1 MKKKRQVIAL
11 AALFALAGAA
21 AAQVPAVPAAD
32 GKALFAK
39 NCSACHQ
46 VAGVGIPGAFPALKG
61 NPFLQGEAEQVI
73 ATVLNGRAGMP
84 AFAEVIADEP
94 LAAILSYVRQA
105 WGNKA
110 SPVSTETV
118 ATVREKL
125 NSSEV
130 VAKGS
135 LSIVH

>member
-1 MKKKRQVIAL
+1 MKKQAMIVM
-11 AALFALAGAA
+11 AALFGLAGAA
-21 AAQVPAVPAAD
+21 AAQAPAVPAVD
-32 GKALFAK
+32 GKTLFAK

-94 LAAILSYVRQA
+94 LAAILSYARQA

-110 SPVSTETV
+110 TAVSTETV

-130 VAKGS
+130 AAKGS